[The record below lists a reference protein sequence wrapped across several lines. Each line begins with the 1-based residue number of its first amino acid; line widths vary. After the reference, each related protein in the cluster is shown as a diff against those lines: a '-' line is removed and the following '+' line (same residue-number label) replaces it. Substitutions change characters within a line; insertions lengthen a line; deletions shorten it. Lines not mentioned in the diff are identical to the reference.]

1 MSKGVVSIY
10 YKPVFTTIR
19 LEAVWNVRIAF
30 ARTATKT
37 MRKLLKEV
45 NTVVKQRYEPR
56 RSDKSGK
63 GCGGYWLDLAFLSI
77 EEAIDKPDQPCYPD
91 W

>member
-1 MSKGVVSIY
+1 MSIY

-19 LEAVWNVRIAF
+19 LEAVWTVRIAF
-30 ARTATKT
+30 ARIATKV
-37 MRKLLKEV
+37 MKKLLKEV

-56 RSDKSGK
+56 RIDKSGK
-63 GCGGYWLDLAFLSI
+63 NFGGYWLDLAFLSI
-77 EEAIDKPDQPCYPD
+77 EEAIDKPDQPSYPD